1 MNDLTQA
8 YGQAGSGLTEPYT
21 YTNEL
26 KRAEDFPNVEFDP
39 VSGQFY
45 NTLNVKNNV

>member
-1 MNDLTQA
+1 MADLTAA
-8 YGQAGSGLTEPYT
+8 YGQPGTGLTEPYT

-39 VSGQFY
+39 LSGKFF
-45 NTLNVKNNV
+45 NTLAKNV